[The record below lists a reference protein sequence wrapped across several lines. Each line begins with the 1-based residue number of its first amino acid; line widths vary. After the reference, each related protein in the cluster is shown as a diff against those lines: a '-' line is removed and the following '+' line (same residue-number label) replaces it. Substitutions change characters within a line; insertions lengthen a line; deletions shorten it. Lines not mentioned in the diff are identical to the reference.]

1 MARRKNVEINKRA
14 LELYTLDVLTTESER
29 QKFNELDESAKEK
42 KVNGYKQRNKA
53 LFVGVRLENL
63 QNLKGTELNKLKQ
76 DLQNYLKEIDDAIK
90 DFNERE
96 IKEIENQ
103 IAELQ
108 KAHDNEIKKLNKKI
122 EEIKNKKEETK
133 KEETKNEETKTRNK
147 KTNNTH

>member
-1 MARRKNVEINKRA
+1 MARRKNNEIYKRA
-14 LELYTLDVLTTESER
+14 LEFYTLDVLTTESER

-63 QNLKGTELNKLKQ
+63 QNLNGTELSKLKQ
-76 DLQNYLKEIDDAIK
+76 DLQDYIIEVNNAIEI
-90 DFNERE
+90 FNNRE

-122 EEIKNKKEETK
+122 EKIKNKKEETK
-133 KEETKNEETKTRNK
+133 KKANK
-147 KTNNTH
+147 KEENK